1 MDKEIPQD
9 AVSATLTEDARKIL
23 RHNDRGGYTVP
34 TDGLYPFQWNWDSCL
49 VALGW
54 ATFDEGRAWQEIDS
68 LFSAQ
73 WDDGMVPH
81 IVFHRDD
88 PGYFPGP
95 HAWDTGR
102 KLASSGITQPPVA
115 ASVVRRLVED
125 ARDRDLAER
134 AARNLLP
141 KLLAWHRWFRT
152 ARDPDGLGLVAILHP
167 WESGMDNSPAWDVPM
182 AGIPVA
188 DLPPYTRLDTG
199 HVDADQRPTKL
210 DYDRY
215 LTLVKIM
222 RENRY
227 DPEILYREVP
237 FRVADASINAILL
250 RADRDLA
257 WLADRFGE
265 TGMRSDI
272 EAWITLGEQGF
283 QRLWNADRGMFVS
296 RDLITGSLVPATTS
310 AGFLGLYGGAA
321 SAQQAEALAGHF
333 DHWLAPAPFGLPTV
347 AADDP
352 GFDSRRYWR
361 GPAWAIV
368 SYMIAQGL
376 RDYGFDD
383 RAARLAACT
392 AKAISEF
399 GFHEYFDPITGAGS
413 GGAAFSWTAAMWLA
427 WLDDPAVAGMRTAS

>member
-1 MDKEIPQD
+1 M
-9 AVSATLTEDARKIL
+9 ATLTGTAREIL
-23 RHNDRGGYTVP
+23 RRNDRGGYTVP
-34 TDGLYPFQWNWDSCL
+34 TDGLYPYQWNWDSCL

-54 ATFDEGRAWQEIDS
+54 ATFDEARAWQEIEM

-95 HAWDTGR
+95 DVWGANRSPD
-102 KLASSGITQPPVA
+102 SSGITQPPVA
-115 ASVVRRLVED
+115 ATVVRRLVEW
-125 ARDRDLAER
+125 AGDRDLADG
-134 AARNLLP
+134 AARRLLP

-167 WESGMDNSPAWDVPM
+167 WESGMDNSPAWDTPM

-199 HVDADQRPTKL
+199 HVHADQRPTKL

-227 DPEILYREVP
+227 DPAILYREVP
-237 FRVADASINAILL
+237 FRVADVSINGILL

-265 TGMRSDI
+265 AGMRAEID
-272 EAWITLGEQGF
+272 AWIARGDEGY
-283 QRLWNADRGMFVS
+283 QRLWDADRGMFAS
-296 RDLITGSLVPATTS
+296 LDLVTGSLVPATTS
-310 AGFLGLYGGAA
+310 AGFLALYGGAA
-321 SAQQAEALAGHF
+321 DPRQGEAMVAHL

-347 AADDP
+347 ATDDP
-352 GFDSRRYWR
+352 AFDSRRYWR
-361 GPAWAIV
+361 GPAWAIA
-368 SYMIAQGL
+368 SYLIAQGL
-376 RDYGFDD
+376 EDYGYGD
-383 RAARLAACT
+383 RAALLAART
-392 AKAISEF
+392 AKAIAEI
-399 GFHEYFDPITGAGS
+399 GFYEAFDPITGEGS

-427 WLDDPAVAGMRTAS
+427 WLTDRTAQQRKTG